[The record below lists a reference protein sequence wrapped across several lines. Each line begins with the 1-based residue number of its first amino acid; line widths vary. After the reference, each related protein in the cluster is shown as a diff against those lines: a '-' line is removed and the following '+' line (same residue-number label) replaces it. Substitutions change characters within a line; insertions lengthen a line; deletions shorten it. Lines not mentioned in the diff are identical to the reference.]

1 MKNLLIITCLS
12 FTIFSCSNTTTPE
25 VDSKDE
31 TERELSDEKQIDRN
45 QEILDSIMKVEE
57 SKSDILDK

>member
-25 VDSKDE
+25 GDSKDE

-57 SKSDILDK
+57 SKSDSLDK